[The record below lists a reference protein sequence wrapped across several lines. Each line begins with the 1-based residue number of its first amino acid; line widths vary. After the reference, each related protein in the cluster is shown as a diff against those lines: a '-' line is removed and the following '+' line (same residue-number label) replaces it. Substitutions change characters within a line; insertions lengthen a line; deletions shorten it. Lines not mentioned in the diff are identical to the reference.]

1 MGMKRII
8 LTGGGTA
15 GHVTPNLAIAP
26 YLRGS
31 GYELFY
37 IGSKKGIE
45 KTLVEKA
52 GIPYTGISSGK
63 LRRYVNLKNITDVF
77 RVVKGLGDAFAAIA
91 RIRPGLVFSK
101 GGFVAVPVVIAAKM
115 LRIKVIIHESD
126 MTPGLANKLS
136 LPFADKIC
144 VCFPETIEHVPP
156 GKGVFTGT
164 PIRAEL
170 YQGNIG
176 EARKICGFHDSK
188 PVVMVMGG
196 SQGSVAIN
204 DCLRSILPQLAKRFN
219 IIHLCGR
226 NNRRSDLAM
235 RGYLQFEY
243 VSQELPHLLAY
254 SEIVVSRAGAN
265 SISEF
270 LALRKPNLLIPL
282 PLSASR
288 GDQIL
293 NAQSYESRGFSMVL
307 VEEDMT
313 PETLLAKI
321 DELYINRKKFLQNM
335 ADSPNADGTKDVI
348 KVIEEV
354 TAFTKYRNKIE
365 QSITN

>member
-1 MGMKRII
+1 MKRII

-26 YLRGS
+26 YLRTS

-37 IGSKKGIE
+37 IGGKKGIE
-45 KTLVEKA
+45 KALAEKA
-52 GIPYTGISSGK
+52 EIPYTGISSGK
-63 LRRYVNLKNITDVF
+63 LRRYVNFKNITDAF

-115 LRIKVIIHESD
+115 LRAKVIIHESD
-126 MTPGLANKLS
+126 MTPGLANKIS
-136 LPFADKIC
+136 LPFADRIC
-144 VCFPETIEHVPP
+144 VCFPETINHVPP
-156 GKGVFTGT
+156 GKGVLTGT

-170 YQGNIG
+170 YQGSAE

-188 PVVMVMGG
+188 PVIMVMGG

-204 DCLRSILPQLAKRFN
+204 ECLRGVLPQLVKRFN

-226 NNRRSDLAM
+226 NNRRSDLAL

-254 SEIVVSRAGAN
+254 SDIVVSRAGAN

-293 NAQSYESRGFSMVL
+293 NARSYESQGFSMVL
-307 VEEDMT
+307 NEGDMT
-313 PETLLAKI
+313 QESLLARI
-321 DELYINRKKFLQNM
+321 DELYINRKKYSLKM
-335 ADSPNADGTKDVI
+335 SESPLADGTKDVVR
-348 KVIEEV
+348 VIEEV
-354 TAFTKYRNKIE
+354 YVGNKKPK
-365 QSITN
+365 

>member
-1 MGMKRII
+1 MKRII

-26 YLRGS
+26 HLRNS

-45 KTLVEKA
+45 KTLAENA

-63 LRRYVNLKNITDVF
+63 LRRYINIKNVTDTF

-101 GGFVAVPVVIAAKM
+101 GGFVSVPVVIAAKT
-115 LRIKVIIHESD
+115 LGVRVIVHESD

-144 VCFPETIEHVPP
+144 VCFPETIKHVPE
-156 GKGVFTGT
+156 GKGILTGT

-170 YQGNIG
+170 YRGSIG
-176 EARKICGFHDSK
+176 EARQICGFHDSK
-188 PVVMVMGG
+188 PVIMVMGG
-196 SQGSVAIN
+196 SQGSIAIN
-204 DCLRSILPQLAKRFN
+204 ECLRGILPQLVKRFN
-219 IIHLCGR
+219 VIHLCGR

-243 VSQELPHLLAY
+243 VSQELPHLLAFAD
-254 SEIVVSRAGAN
+254 IVVSRAGAN

-293 NAQSYESRGFSMVL
+293 NAKSYESQGFSML
-307 VEEDMT
+307 LNEEDMT
-313 PETLLAKI
+313 PDTLLAKI
-321 DELYINRKKFLQNM
+321 DELYANRKKYAQKM
-335 ADSPNADGTKDVI
+335 AESPIADGTKDVV

-354 TAFTKYRNKIE
+354 YVGNKKSKQNGTAG
-365 QSITN
+365 

>member
-1 MGMKRII
+1 MKRII

-26 YLRGS
+26 YLINS

-45 KTLVEKA
+45 KSLAEKS

-63 LRRYVNLKNITDVF
+63 LRRYLNLKNVTDIF
-77 RVVKGLGDAFAAIA
+77 RVVKGMGDAFTAIA
-91 RIRPGLVFSK
+91 RLRPGLVFSK
-101 GGFVAVPVVIAAKM
+101 GGFVSVPVVIAAKT
-115 LRIKVIIHESD
+115 LRVKVIIHESD
-126 MTPGLANKLS
+126 MTPGLANKIS

-144 VCFPETIEHVPP
+144 VSFPETIKYVPE
-156 GKGVFTGT
+156 GKGVLTGT
-164 PIRAEL
+164 PIRTEL
-170 YQGNIG
+170 YQGSID

-188 PVVMVMGG
+188 PVILFMGG
-196 SQGSVAIN
+196 SQGSAAIN
-204 DCLRSILPQLAKRFN
+204 ECLRSMLPKLIKQFN
-219 IIHLCGR
+219 VIHLCGK
-226 NNRRSDLAM
+226 NNRRDDLAI

-243 VSQELPHLLAY
+243 VSQELSHLLAY
-254 SEIVVSRAGAN
+254 ADIVVSRAGAN

-293 NAQSYESRGFSMVL
+293 NAKSYEEQGFSMVL
-307 VEEDMT
+307 NEDEMNT
-313 PETLLAKI
+313 ESLSLKI
-321 DELYINRKKFLQNM
+321 DQLYANRTKFTQKM
-335 ADSPNADGTKDVI
+335 AESPIADGTRDVL

-354 TAFTKYRNKIE
+354 YDGDKKHKQNGT
-365 QSITN
+365 SS

>member
-1 MGMKRII
+1 MKRII

-26 YLRGS
+26 YLRNS

-45 KTLVEKA
+45 RTLAEKA
-52 GIPYTGISSGK
+52 EIPYTGISSGK
-63 LRRYVNLKNITDVF
+63 LRRYVNLKNVTDVF
-77 RVVKGLGDAFAAIA
+77 RVVKGLGDAFAAMA

-115 LRIKVIIHESD
+115 LRVKVILHESD
-126 MTPGLANKLS
+126 ITPGLANRIS

-144 VCFPETIEHVPP
+144 VCFPETINHIPQ
-156 GKGVFTGT
+156 GKAVLTGT
-164 PIRAEL
+164 PIRSEL
-170 YQGNIG
+170 YRGSID

-188 PVVMVMGG
+188 PVIMVMGG
-196 SQGSVAIN
+196 SQGSVSIN
-204 DCLRSILPQLAKRFN
+204 ECVRGALPQLVKRFN
-219 IIHLCGR
+219 VIHLCGS

-293 NAQSYESRGFSMVL
+293 NAKSYESQGYSMVL
-307 VEEDMT
+307 NEEDMT
-313 PETLLAKI
+313 PESLLAGI
-321 DELYINRKKFLQNM
+321 DDLYINRKKFSQNM
-335 ADSPNADGTKDVI
+335 AESPIADGTKDV
-348 KVIEEV
+348 VRLIEEV
-354 TAFTKYRNKIE
+354 YIGHKKPE
-365 QSITN
+365 

>member
-1 MGMKRII
+1 MKRII
-8 LTGGGTA
+8 LTGGGSA

-26 YLRGS
+26 FLRNS

-52 GIPYTGISSGK
+52 NIQYTGISSGK
-63 LRRYVNLKNITDVF
+63 LRRYPNLKNVTDMF
-77 RVVKGLGDAFAAIA
+77 RVVKGLGDAFAVML
-91 RIRPGLVFSK
+91 RLRPDLVFSK

-126 MTPGLANKLS
+126 MTPGLANKIS
-136 LPFADKIC
+136 LPFADKVC
-144 VCFPETIEHVPP
+144 VSFPETIKHVPS
-156 GKGVFTGT
+156 GKGVLTGT
-164 PIRAEL
+164 PIRTEL
-170 YQGNIG
+170 YQGSVI
-176 EARKICGFHDSK
+176 EARRICGFHDSK
-188 PVVMVMGG
+188 PVIMVMGG

-204 DCLRSILPQLAKRFN
+204 ECLRSILPQLIKRFN
-219 IIHLCGR
+219 VIHLCGK
-226 NNRRSDLAM
+226 NNRRNDLAM

-254 SEIVVSRAGAN
+254 ADIVVSRAGAN
-265 SISEF
+265 SLSEF

-293 NAQSYESRGFSMVL
+293 NAESYEAQGFSMVL
-307 VEEDMT
+307 NEEDMN
-313 PETLLAKI
+313 PVNLKAKI
-321 DELYINRKKFLQNM
+321 EELYENKKKYKQKM
-335 ADSPNADGTKDVI
+335 AESPVADGTRDVL
-348 KVIEEV
+348 KTIEEV
-354 TAFTKYRNKIE
+354 YIGAAKYK
-365 QSITN
+365 

>member
-1 MGMKRII
+1 MKRII

-26 YLRGS
+26 YLRS
-31 GYELFY
+31 AGYELFY

-45 KTLVEKA
+45 KTLAEKA
-52 GIPYTGISSGK
+52 EIPYTGISSGK
-63 LRRYVNLKNITDVF
+63 LRRYVNIQNITDAF

-101 GGFVAVPVVIAAKM
+101 GGFVAVPVVIAAKL

-126 MTPGLANKLS
+126 MTPGLANKIS

-144 VCFPETIEHVPP
+144 VCFPETLNHVPS
-156 GKGVFTGT
+156 GKGVLTGT
-164 PIRAEL
+164 PIRREL
-170 YQGNIG
+170 YQGSVD

-196 SQGSVAIN
+196 SQGSAAIN
-204 DCLRSILPQLAKRFN
+204 ECLRGILPQLLKQFN
-219 IIHLCGR
+219 VIHLCGKD
-226 NNRRSDLAM
+226 NRRCDLAT

-243 VSQELPHLLAY
+243 VSGELPHLFAY
-254 SEIVVSRAGAN
+254 SDIVVSRAGAN

-282 PLSASR
+282 PLAASR

-293 NAQSYESRGFSMVL
+293 NAKSFEARGFSLVL
-307 VEEDMT
+307 NEEDMT
-313 PETLLAKI
+313 GENLLAKI
-321 DELYINRKKFLQNM
+321 DQLYADRDKYAKKM
-335 ADSPNADGTKDVI
+335 KDSPLSDGLKDVI

-354 TAFTKYRNKIE
+354 YIGDKKPKQDGTAG
-365 QSITN
+365 

>member
-1 MGMKRII
+1 MKRII
-8 LTGGGTA
+8 LTGGGSA

-26 YLRGS
+26 FLRNS

-52 GIPYTGISSGK
+52 NIQYTGISSGK
-63 LRRYVNLKNITDVF
+63 LRRYPNLKNVTDMF
-77 RVVKGLGDAFAAIA
+77 RVVKGLGDAFAVML
-91 RIRPGLVFSK
+91 RLRPDLVFSK

-126 MTPGLANKLS
+126 MTPGLANKIS
-136 LPFADKIC
+136 LPFADKVC
-144 VCFPETIEHVPP
+144 VSFPETIKHVPS
-156 GKGVFTGT
+156 GKGVLTGT
-164 PIRAEL
+164 PIRTEL
-170 YQGNIG
+170 YQGSVI
-176 EARKICGFHDSK
+176 EARRICGFHDSK

-196 SQGSVAIN
+196 STGSVAIN
-204 DCLRSILPQLAKRFN
+204 ECLRSILPQLIKRFN
-219 IIHLCGR
+219 VIHLCGK
-226 NNRRSDLAM
+226 NNRRNDLAM

-254 SEIVVSRAGAN
+254 ADIVVSRAGAN
-265 SISEF
+265 SLSEF

-293 NAQSYESRGFSMVL
+293 NAESYEAQGFSMVL
-307 VEEDMT
+307 NEEDMN
-313 PETLLAKI
+313 PVNLKAKI
-321 DELYINRKKFLQNM
+321 EELYENKKKYTQKM
-335 ADSPNADGTKDVI
+335 AESPVADGTRDVL
-348 KVIEEV
+348 KTIEEV
-354 TAFTKYRNKIE
+354 YIGAAKYK
-365 QSITN
+365 

>member
-1 MGMKRII
+1 MKRII

-26 YLRGS
+26 YLLNS

-37 IGSKKGIE
+37 VGSKMGIE
-45 KTLVEKA
+45 RTLAERA

-63 LRRYVNLKNITDVF
+63 LRRYVNIKNVTDAF

-115 LRIKVIIHESD
+115 LRIKVILHESD
-126 MTPGLANKLS
+126 MTPGLANKIS

-144 VCFPETIEHVPP
+144 VNFPETINHVPP
-156 GKGVFTGT
+156 GKGVLTGT
-164 PIRAEL
+164 PIRTEL
-170 YQGNIG
+170 YKGSLD

-196 SQGSVAIN
+196 SQGSAAIN
-204 DCLRSILPQLAKRFN
+204 ECLRGVLPRLLDRFN
-219 IIHLCGR
+219 IIHLCGKD
-226 NNRRSDLAM
+226 NRRCDLAT

-254 SEIVVSRAGAN
+254 SDIVVSRAGAN
-265 SISEF
+265 SIFEF

-293 NAQSYESRGFSMVL
+293 NAKSFESQGFSLVL
-307 VEEDMT
+307 SEEDMSGGS
-313 PETLLAKI
+313 LLDKI
-321 DELYINRKKFLQNM
+321 WQLYTDRKKFSERM
-335 ADSPNADGTKDVI
+335 AESPIADGTKDVI

-354 TAFTKYRNKIE
+354 WNGDKKLKQNGTAG
-365 QSITN
+365 

>member
-1 MGMKRII
+1 MKRII

-26 YLRGS
+26 YLRDS

-45 KTLVEKA
+45 KTLAEKA
-52 GIPYTGISSGK
+52 EIPYTGISSGK
-63 LRRYVNLKNITDVF
+63 LRRYVNLKNVTDTF

-101 GGFVAVPVVIAAKM
+101 GGFVAVPVVVAAKM
-115 LRIKVIIHESD
+115 LRVKVIIHESD
-126 MTPGLANKLS
+126 MTPGLANRIS
-136 LPFADKIC
+136 LPFADRVC
-144 VCFPETIEHVPP
+144 VNFPETINHVPE
-156 GKGVFTGT
+156 GKGVLTGT

-170 YQGNIG
+170 YEGSVD
-176 EARKICGFHDSK
+176 EARKICGFHDSM

-196 SQGSVAIN
+196 SQGSMAIN
-204 DCLRSILPQLAKRFN
+204 ECLRCILPRLVKRFN
-219 IIHLCGR
+219 IIHLCGK

-243 VSQELPHLLAY
+243 VSRELPHLLAY
-254 SEIVVSRAGAN
+254 SDIVVSRAGAN

-293 NAQSYESRGFSMVL
+293 NAQSYESQGFSMVL
-307 VEEDMT
+307 NEDDMN
-313 PETLLAKI
+313 PESLFSKI
-321 DELYINRKKFLQNM
+321 EELYANRDGFARKM
-335 ADSPNADGTKDVI
+335 SESRIADGTKDVI

-354 TAFTKYRNKIE
+354 YGGNQKSK
-365 QSITN
+365 

>member
-1 MGMKRII
+1 MKRIV

-26 YLRGS
+26 FLRNS

-45 KTLVEKA
+45 RILAEKA
-52 GIPYTGISSGK
+52 NIPYTGISSGK
-63 LRRYVNLKNITDVF
+63 LRRYVHIKNITDMF
-77 RVVKGLGDAFAAIA
+77 RVIKGLGDAFAAIVRLHPA
-91 RIRPGLVFSK
+91 LVFSK

-126 MTPGLANKLS
+126 MTPGLANRIS
-136 LPFADKIC
+136 LPFADKVC
-144 VCFPETIEHVPP
+144 VSFPETISHLPS
-156 GKGVFTGT
+156 GKGVLTGT
-164 PIRAEL
+164 PIRTEL
-170 YQGNIG
+170 YQGSCD

-188 PVVMVMGG
+188 PVMLVMGG
-196 SQGSVAIN
+196 SQGSVALN
-204 DCLRSILPQLAKRFN
+204 DCVRSILPELIKRFN
-219 IIHLCGR
+219 IIHLCGKG
-226 NNRRSDLAM
+226 NRRHDLAM

-243 VSQELPHLLAY
+243 ISQELPHLLAY
-254 SEIVVSRAGAN
+254 AEIIVSRAGAN

-282 PLSASR
+282 SRSASR

-293 NAQSYESRGFSMVL
+293 NAKSYESQGFSLVL
-307 VEEDMT
+307 NEEDMN
-313 PETLLAKI
+313 PESLSLKI
-321 DELYINRKKFLQNM
+321 DELYANRKKYVQRM
-335 ADSPNADGTKDVI
+335 AESSIADGTKDVL

-354 TAFTKYRNKIE
+354 YIGDKKHK
-365 QSITN
+365 